1 MVEGESLA
9 FALDNKLEKKFLNL
23 ALACASVLCCR
34 STPKQKAL
42 VSIIIMLILMICLLK
57 NDIFCCN

>member
-1 MVEGESLA
+1 MVEGKSLA
-9 FALDNKLEKKFLNL
+9 FALDNKLEKNFLNL

-57 NDIFCCN
+57 IDIFCCN